1 MSAGAGLQPKPGCQK
16 VFYKVQASSA
26 LGLKFQWKQRQIIAA
41 VSKVGG
47 FPQQA
52 RPREACC
59 KRPEW
64 RRRGEGVGRKR
75 KKRWEEDRE
84 KGKGEREEKKQWY
97 VCEREHTK
105 GREVIKRGKG
115 DGKIRGVVF

>member
-1 MSAGAGLQPKPGCQK
+1 MEAETNN
-16 VFYKVQASSA
+16 SSC
-26 LGLKFQWKQRQIIAA
+26 KQGRRVPTAR
-41 VSKVGG
+41 
-47 FPQQA
+47 
-52 RPREACC
+52 RPREACRE
-59 KRPEW
+59 RPEW

-84 KGKGEREEKKQWY
+84 KGKGEIEEKKQWY

-115 DGKIRGVVF
+115 EREKEMER